1 MGRLGRWCGDGPVA
15 LAARLSRTEVS
26 VARNGAG
33 VTGGISCRNVTLG
46 AIRQGAD
53 GHQDPFGWT
62 WHPASCGP
70 GRAPPPCARDPR
82 RCYDLGMGAS
92 HILLILIVVL
102 IIVIIWRGPTTLP
115 LIGRAFGQGVKEAR
129 KEIREIK
136 TDLDKKPD
144 GPDGQDPPAAPP
156 A

>member
-1 MGRLGRWCGDGPVA
+1 MRAP
-15 LAARLSRTEVS
+15 
-26 VARNGAG
+26 G
-33 VTGGISCRNVTLG
+33 VTGGISRRDVTLG

-53 GHQDPFGWT
+53 GYQDPCGWPSRSPT
-62 WHPASCGP
+62 APGPRAAARPA
-70 GRAPPPCARDPR
+70 RPR

-102 IIVIIWRGPTTLP
+102 IVVVIWRGPTTLP

-136 TDLDKKPD
+136 TDLDRK
-144 GPDGQDPPAAPP
+144 PDGQDGQGPPAAPSP
-156 A
+156 